1 MFAKNIKESLEQYVA
16 DKTSLKTS
24 GLYVVLRFIGIL
36 NENELIKRVILTW
49 FCVSI
54 LLHIWFTSVKK
65 FNRLV
70 RFPSAAR

>member
-36 NENELIKRVILTW
+36 NGNELIKRVILTW

-70 RFPSAAR
+70 CFPSAAR